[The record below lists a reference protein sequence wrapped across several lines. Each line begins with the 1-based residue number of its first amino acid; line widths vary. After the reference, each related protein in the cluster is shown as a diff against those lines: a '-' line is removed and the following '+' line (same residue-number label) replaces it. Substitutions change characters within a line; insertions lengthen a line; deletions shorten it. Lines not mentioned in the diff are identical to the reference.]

1 MRKIGLAIALGN
13 DANSHTR
20 TFIEAIN
27 HSLKHFPEFKQNIIK
42 IANDEKS
49 TVGGEKA
56 AIELIEW
63 GADIVVGHFSSHAAL
78 AALPLYAKNAIP
90 LILPASTACE
100 LNVVRQENNAM
111 VFKYQKYNA
120 ALMAHCIEE
129 YLSNNHG
136 VVVHSIVQDNNYG
149 NKLLKFI
156 SLLRGVTII
165 RSVPRHIEV
174 TGNYIIIGHSDFAAY
189 VVKILTQVRVY
200 RNIVIEDSDCHEVLQ
215 SFILRPHRISRV
227 RSVSHIARDSIKLPY
242 WNETLLALALASSND
257 IHNLNNLNGM
267 NNINTYLGLQDFD
280 SENCYGD
287 VIIMTE
293 DLD

>member
-1 MRKIGLAIALGN
+1 MKKIGLAIALGKE
-13 DANSHTR
+13 ANSHTR

-49 TVGGEKA
+49 IAGGEKA
-56 AIELIEW
+56 AIELIKW
-63 GADIVVGHFSSHAAL
+63 GADIVVGHFSSFAAL

-100 LNVVRQENNAM
+100 LNVARKKNNAM
-111 VFKYQKYNA
+111 MFKYQKNNA

-129 YLSNNHG
+129 CVSNNNG
-136 VVVHSIVQDNNYG
+136 GAIYAIVQDNEYG
-149 NKLLKFI
+149 NRLI
-156 SLLRGVTII
+156 EYIPLLRGITII
-165 RSVPRHIEV
+165 RSVPKHIEL
-174 TGNYIIIGHSDFAAY
+174 TDNYIIIGHSDFAAHI
-189 VVKILTQVRVY
+189 VKVLTQVRVY
-200 RNIVIEDSDCHEVLQ
+200 RVILIDDSDCHEVLQ

-227 RSVSHIARDSIKLPY
+227 RSVSHITRDSRNRPY

-257 IHNLNNLNGM
+257 VHNCYDLNER

-287 VIIMTE
+287 VILMTE